1 VSGEGQRLQ
10 KVLARAGVGSRRTVE
25 EWISAGRIRVNGST
39 ARLGQRI
46 DPASDVVELDG
57 SRVPLGAE
65 LVHYLLNKP
74 PGVVTSAADPEGRRT
89 VLDIVDIPVR
99 VWPVGRLDIDTEG
112 ALLLTN
118 DGELT
123 FRLTH
128 PSYEVPK
135 TYLADVSGALGARAV
150 KELSRGVP
158 LEDGMTKPAEATL
171 IERSTG
177 GSLVRLTITEGRN
190 HQVKRMFDAVGHP
203 VTRLVRI
210 GVGPVSLGRLKP
222 GTVRRLSMADVRALY
237 RSCDL

>member
-1 VSGEGQRLQ
+1 MSGEGQRLQ

>member
-25 EWISAGRIRVNGST
+25 EWISAGRISVNGST
-39 ARLGQRI
+39 AHLGQRI

-158 LEDGMTKPAEATL
+158 LEDGITKPAEATL

>member
-1 VSGEGQRLQ
+1 MSGEGQRLQ

-25 EWISAGRIRVNGST
+25 EWISAGRISVNGST

-135 TYLADVSGALGARAV
+135 TYLADVAGALGARAV

>member
-1 VSGEGQRLQ
+1 
-10 KVLARAGVGSRRTVE
+10 
-25 EWISAGRIRVNGST
+25 
-39 ARLGQRI
+39 
-46 DPASDVVELDG
+46 
-57 SRVPLGAE
+57 
-65 LVHYLLNKP
+65 
-74 PGVVTSAADPEGRRT
+74 
-89 VLDIVDIPVR
+89 VR

-222 GTVRRLSMADVRALY
+222 GTARRLSMADVRALY

>member
-1 VSGEGQRLQ
+1 MSGEGQRLQ

-222 GTVRRLSMADVRALY
+222 GTARRLSMADVRALY

>member
-135 TYLADVSGALGARAV
+135 TYLADVAGALGARAV

>member
-1 VSGEGQRLQ
+1 MSGEGQRLQ

-135 TYLADVSGALGARAV
+135 TYLADVAGALGARAV

-222 GTVRRLSMADVRALY
+222 GTARRLSMADVRALY